1 MYSMHITSSKTN
13 RTRNIIITVINDSVS
28 HRHSALRQKFLLDDK
43 MTNASLAC
51 FSPLSTQL
59 TFASAGWSLSS
70 FIQKLRQIYIKFLW
84 GRNNTLCDVLITEFI
99 FTCKNVLDIRSRIP
113 YYGKLWVTIRVY
125 RNLIQDYTDI
135 NMHCQRRL
143 RSALPECPL
152 VKQWHKYTS
161 LKKVK
166 L

>member
-1 MYSMHITSSKTN
+1 M
-13 RTRNIIITVINDSVS
+13 
-28 HRHSALRQKFLLDDK
+28 FL
-43 MTNASLAC
+43 ASLDTVNHL
-51 FSPLSTQL
+51 PRLPGV
-59 TFASAGWSLSS
+59 SAVL
-70 FIQKLRQIYIKFLW
+70 FKKLRQIYIKFLW

-113 YYGKLWVTIRVY
+113 YYGKLWVTLRVY

-152 VKQWHKYTS
+152 VKQ
-161 LKKVK
+161 
-166 L
+166 